1 VTNGG
6 RVLTIVATGPTLAE
20 ARKRAYDNVAR
31 VHFTD
36 MHYRGDIAAGVG

>member
-6 RVLTIVATGPTLAE
+6 RVLTIVATGSTIAE
-20 ARKRAYDNVAR
+20 ARSRAYANVAR

-36 MHYRGDIAAGVG
+36 MHYRRDIAAGVG